1 MPEVNIHIAGRG
13 YTLACKE
20 GGEAHLAAL
29 AGDIDA
35 RAKRLVEQLG
45 PMNEGRLMLMSALLL
60 ADELHESRK
69 AGGAPLPAAPDPRLE
84 ALAARAEALVARLD
98 SAARS

>member
-1 MPEVNIHIAGRG
+1 MPDVNLHIAGRG

-29 AGDIDA
+29 AAEIDYKA
-35 RAKRLVEQLG
+35 QQLIDQLG

-60 ADELHESRK
+60 ADELHEIRK
-69 AGGAPLPAAPDPRLE
+69 AGGAPQPAAPDSRLE

-98 SAARS
+98 SASRS